1 MKGTDGHRELKQRK
15 EVRDNMDGIRSFS
28 IFGCKV
34 FKGYKGGELELTS
47 AYLSHH
53 CIPVPPCR
61 RKAEGM
67 PTEGEVS
74 KKMQKDSST
83 FRKLNSLMY
92 PS

>member
-53 CIPVPPCR
+53 CR
-61 RKAEGM
+61 RKAEGI
-67 PTEGEVS
+67 PTEGAVS
-74 KKMQKDSST
+74 QKMQKDSST
-83 FRKLNSLMY
+83 FRKLNSPMY